1 MKKVA
6 RVFEECTGKYH
17 YCDDALPYL
26 DARGKAFDTKR
37 QALEAAYMAGF
48 THAVGSGTYRSGAT
62 ILSQVPQ
69 VADFRAEH
77 DWAQAEEAYYAEPAR
92 EG

>member
-17 YCDDALPYL
+17 YCDEALPHL

-48 THAVGSGTYRSGAT
+48 THAVGSGTYRSGTT
-62 ILSQVPQ
+62 IISQVPHAIKFQ
-69 VADFRAEH
+69 AERAL
-77 DWAQAEEAYYAEPAR
+77 AQAEELRYAEPAR